1 MKYEDVIFRAVG
13 ARFVLGVALGVYLA
27 LWAYWSIF
35 IIGR

>member
-1 MKYEDVIFRAVG
+1 MRYEEVVFRAAG
-13 ARFVLGVALGVYLA
+13 AGFVLGAALGVYLA